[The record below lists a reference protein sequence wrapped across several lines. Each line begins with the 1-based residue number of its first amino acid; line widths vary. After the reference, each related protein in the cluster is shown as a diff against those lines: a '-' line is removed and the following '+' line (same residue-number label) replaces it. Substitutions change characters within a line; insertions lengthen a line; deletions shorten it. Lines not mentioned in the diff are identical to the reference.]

1 MSVTTRKEM
10 EPYVFSACA
19 FDWRDSRCEKAL
31 ADAGELTFISEVRE
45 DLAAQEK
52 SSRQI
57 KLQGEESV
65 AVAAGT
71 YKALQRQV
79 LAGIFVAFGKFHQ
92 AEFQRAFEETFKIQ
106 ANRAMELALEK
117 PENLVVTMVPK
128 KDIKAVSQEALSLA
142 EEFSRRATFY
152 RAVLTEIGVTVG
164 LQKKMEENCREAV
177 AIRMHKVKETRKLRR
192 EKGSF
197 AEAFRRNLILRR
209 DFKAKLGLGEK
220 IVKKYALQKREAVTL
235 YDAFVRACNAVLS
248 NIGVSAGEMSFEDF
262 MQAVDRPP
270 NYDKF
275 CDFNVGEYE
284 YQKALVRFIMISKA
298 AQTEPVLYDLTVHV
312 DIDDTNDRGIAEITD
327 TTAPTKVRFN
337 KFYYHPPEVNVTLKG
352 GNTADGW
359 IVPYLIRTDGEDEY
373 GRYFEVELRSSGQRV
388 AGTVSWTSKGY

>member
-1 MSVTTRKEM
+1 MSVTTTKTVEL
-10 EPYVFSACA
+10 YKFSQCV
-19 FDWRDSRCEKAL
+19 FDWRDDRCNKSL
-31 ADAGELTFISEVRE
+31 ADAGEITFASVVCEDFAARE
-45 DLAAQEK
+45 HSFWRLESQRREK
-52 SSRQI
+52 VLI
-57 KLQGEESV
+57 VDEAENTLQKRLLEDMSIVLENLR
-65 AVAAGT
+65 AVN
-71 YKALQRQV
+71 
-79 LAGIFVAFGKFHQ
+79 
-92 AEFQRAFEETFKIQ
+92 FQRVLGEAFVMQTHRNIE
-106 ANRAMELALEK
+106 MDLEK
-117 PENLVVTMVPK
+117 KENLILTNILRK
-128 KDIKAVSQEALSLA
+128 KINVSYREAACIAEIFRRWAAFYRSALA
-142 EEFSRRATFY
+142 EISTGE
-152 RAVLTEIGVTVG
+152 GM
-164 LQKKMEENCREAV
+164 QKKMEGHYHEAL
-177 AIRMHKVKETRKLRR
+177 AMRGRKEKGMQALRR
-192 EKGSF
+192 EQLSF
-197 AEAFRRNLILRR
+197 EEKFRRNLILRR

-220 IVKKYALQKREAVTL
+220 TVKKYALQKREAVTL

-388 AGTVSWTSKGY
+388 AGTISWTSKGY